1 MRNEEGCY
9 GTCRYARTQAT
20 PTTQDESA
28 GIGTACWSQPI
39 IYFEDGKR
47 RANKPERGDAQ
58 TARPYARL
66 YNGLLSRDV
75 RGRGYGD
82 FDRRRSV
89 GYGPGY
95 VGRYL

>member
-1 MRNEEGCY
+1 MAHV
-9 GTCRYARTQAT
+9 GTRVRKLRQQRKMSQQELARLVGVNQSFISKM
-20 PTTQDESA
+20 EN
-28 GIGTACWSQPI
+28 G
-39 IYFEDGKR
+39 
-47 RANKPERGDAQ
+47 ERGDAQ

-95 VGRYL
+95 GGRYL